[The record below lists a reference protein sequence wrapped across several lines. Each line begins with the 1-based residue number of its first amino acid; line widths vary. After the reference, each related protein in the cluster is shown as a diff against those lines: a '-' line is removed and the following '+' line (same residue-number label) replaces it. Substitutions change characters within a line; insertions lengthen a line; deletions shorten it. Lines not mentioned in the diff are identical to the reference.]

1 MRLSKIFERPI
12 RRHRLDFANPIQ
24 KLNPKKVLD
33 LILEQCYMA
42 LTPCLVVGGKPLD
55 VESNGFFFLFHHLGE
70 CAFQDVLNFRHLLL
84 SEPFHDGLIRIHW
97 EGVGIRRQSIRT

>member
-33 LILEQCYMA
+33 GILGQCYMA

-55 VESNGFFFLFHHLGE
+55 VESSGFFFILIPSHRRMSVLGCPE
-70 CAFQDVLNFRHLLL
+70 LP
-84 SEPFHDGLIRIHW
+84 PFAPQLAIP
-97 EGVGIRRQSIRT
+97 RRTDSSTLGGRGNPM